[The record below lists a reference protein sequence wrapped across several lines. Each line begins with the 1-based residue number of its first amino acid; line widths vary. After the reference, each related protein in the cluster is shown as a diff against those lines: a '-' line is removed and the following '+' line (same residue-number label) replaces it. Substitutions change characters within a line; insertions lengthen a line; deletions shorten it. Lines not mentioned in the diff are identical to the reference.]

1 MYKVAKQLTF
11 TGDHF
16 RLLKNARAEKKR
28 LGSEYHI
35 YASDNQGDTRSWN
48 WYKLE

>member
-1 MYKVAKQLTF
+1 MYKVAKQSTF

-28 LGSEYHI
+28 LGREYHI
-35 YASDNQGDTRSWN
+35 YVSENQGNPNKYYWIQI
-48 WYKLE
+48 

>member
-1 MYKVAKQLTF
+1 MYKVSKTAKS

-16 RLLKNARAEKKR
+16 RLLKNARREKNG
-28 LGSEYHI
+28 LGAEYHI
-35 YASDNQGDTRSWN
+35 YASENQGDTRSWN